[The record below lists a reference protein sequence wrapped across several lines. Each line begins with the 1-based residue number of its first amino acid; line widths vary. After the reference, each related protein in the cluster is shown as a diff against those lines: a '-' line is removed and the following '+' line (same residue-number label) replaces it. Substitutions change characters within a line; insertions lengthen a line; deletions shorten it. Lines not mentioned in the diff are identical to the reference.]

1 MWWATPCRD
10 WCKLL
15 ARAITGGR
23 VLSTEEVWFAYAV
36 VVLAISAILAYVV
49 AETMGILWLG

>member
-1 MWWATPCRD
+1 
-10 WCKLL
+10 L

>member
-1 MWWATPCRD
+1 M
-10 WCKLL
+10 

-23 VLSTEEVWFAYAV
+23 GLSTEEVWFAYAV